1 MDYKTKYLK
10 YKKKY
15 LELKG
20 GIARQNYTITHFNYN
35 GYGIAMAEAIYP
47 RRLAELMTSHGL
59 GTGIYGFINEERR
72 DNSVYDNNNYT
83 PTTYN
88 INNPV
93 ILKDIDRDNDY
104 RKDLDEFTNFSTT
117 LNMICYKIYIN
128 QLTVNEIPQI
138 LSDRLILNDGS
149 GNYFCT
155 KDIITS
161 LQEIIET
168 VNLFLIDYNI
178 LMHTEEERFV
188 LMPINY
194 FLHHKGYDGI
204 YNLNRDDAGSGSVK
218 YFYNNEYSARGY
230 TPNEKTIINP
240 IARLVF
246 LGHKF

>member
-1 MDYKTKYLK
+1 MDYKSKYLK

-20 GIARQNYTITHFNYN
+20 GVASQSYTITHFNHRD
-35 GYGIAMAEAIYP
+35 YGIAMAEAIYP
-47 RRLAELMTSHGL
+47 RRLAEQMTNHGL

-72 DNSVYDNNNYT
+72 ENSVYENNNYT

-88 INNPV
+88 IINPV
-93 ILKDIDRDNDY
+93 ILKDIDND

-117 LNMICYKIYIN
+117 LNMICYKIYNN

-155 KDIITS
+155 KDISTS
-161 LQEIIET
+161 LQEIIQT

-178 LMHTEEERFV
+178 IMHTEEERFV

-194 FLHHKGYDGI
+194 FLNNKRYDGI
-204 YNLNRDDAGSGSVK
+204 YNLNRDSAGSGSVK
-218 YFYNNEYSARGY
+218 YFFKNEYSARGY

-240 IARLVF
+240 IAKLVF
-246 LGHKF
+246 LGQEF